1 LHLPAL
7 SDCVS
12 CAEGALVEI
21 SLKVGSREYDQLR
34 THVPNGSTAREAVE
48 RATRIDYS
56 VGGVLFEGYTI
67 VCDEDAA
74 RGLQETAAHY
84 CPEIVPKIQEAVRL
98 ARSGQ
103 T

>member
-1 LHLPAL
+1 
-7 SDCVS
+7 
-12 CAEGALVEI
+12 VEI

-74 RGLQETAAHY
+74 RGLQEIAAHY
-84 CPEIVPKIQEAVRL
+84 CPEVVAKIQKAVGL

>member
-1 LHLPAL
+1 M
-7 SDCVS
+7 
-12 CAEGALVEI
+12 EI
-21 SLKVGSREYDQLR
+21 TLKVGSREYDQLR
-34 THVPNGSTAREAVE
+34 THVPDGSTAREAVE

>member
-1 LHLPAL
+1 M
-7 SDCVS
+7 
-12 CAEGALVEI
+12 EI

-34 THVPNGSTAREAVE
+34 THVPDGSTAREAVE

-84 CPEIVPKIQEAVRL
+84 CPEIVAKIQEAVRL

>member
-12 CAEGALVEI
+12 FGKGALVEI
-21 SLKVGSREYDQLR
+21 SIKIASREYQQLR
-34 THVPNGSTAREAVE
+34 THVPDGSSAREAVE

-74 RGLQETAAHY
+74 RGLQEIAAHY
-84 CPEIVPKIQEAVRL
+84 CPEVVAKIQKAVGL

>member
-1 LHLPAL
+1 M
-7 SDCVS
+7 
-12 CAEGALVEI
+12 EI

-34 THVPNGSTAREAVE
+34 THVPDGSSAREAVE

-67 VCDEDAA
+67 VCNEDAA

-84 CPEIVPKIQEAVRL
+84 CPEVVPKIQEAIRL

>member
-1 LHLPAL
+1 
-7 SDCVS
+7 VQ
-12 CAEGALVEI
+12 GAFVEI
-21 SLKVGSREYDQLR
+21 SIKVGSREYDELR
-34 THVPNGSTAREAVE
+34 THVPDGSSAHQAIE

-67 VCDEDAA
+67 VCDEDAV
-74 RGLQETAAHY
+74 RGLQETAAHH

-103 T
+103 I

>member
-1 LHLPAL
+1 M
-7 SDCVS
+7 
-12 CAEGALVEI
+12 EI
-21 SLKVGSREYDQLR
+21 SIKIGSREFDELR
-34 THVPNGSTAREAVE
+34 THVPDGSSAREAVE

-67 VCDEDAA
+67 LCDEDGA

-98 ARSGQ
+98 ARSRQG
-103 T
+103 